1 MVDQFVVR
9 KVKRGRFGDN
19 YQVIRFKYP
28 VLIESDDFPERPS
41 DSIALNGLPQPL
53 AGHNAYLTPAT
64 LTGTGIYSEIPVCFP
79 MSGLVN
85 PLEFVW
91 FL

>member
-1 MVDQFVVR
+1 VVR

-19 YQVIRFKYP
+19 YQVSRLEYAM
-28 VLIESDDFPERPS
+28 LIESDDLPERPS

-53 AGHNAYLTPAT
+53 AGHNAYLASAT
-64 LTGTGIYSEIPVCFP
+64 LTGTGIYNQIPVCFP
-79 MSGLVN
+79 MSSLVY
-85 PLEFVW
+85 PLELVW